1 MAVDVFNTHAED
13 VCAICH
19 EALSGS
25 PTYTLPECQ
34 HTFHVHC
41 IVAWFRHASTTS
53 IDSQGRAVDAPCPYC
68 MNRGINNGLD
78 AEGSIAGAY
87 GRYGIWTPRRRE
99 AFRMRERM
107 LKAFLRSPGA
117 AASEVKTVVESL
129 LEALRKS
136 RQNLA
141 DRRSRLAQLRKQL
154 KEEPIP
160 YNEANKL
167 MRAAR
172 RKVWDANRD
181 LSKKG
186 VALLAIPVVPLIVP
200 TPIDIN

>member
-1 MAVDVFNTHAED
+1 
-13 VCAICH
+13 
-19 EALSGS
+19 
-25 PTYTLPECQ
+25 
-34 HTFHVHC
+34 
-41 IVAWFRHASTTS
+41 
-53 IDSQGRAVDAPCPYC
+53 
-68 MNRGINNGLD
+68 
-78 AEGSIAGAY
+78 
-87 GRYGIWTPRRRE
+87 
-99 AFRMRERM
+99 MRERM

-117 AASEVKTVVESL
+117 AASEVKTVVGSS